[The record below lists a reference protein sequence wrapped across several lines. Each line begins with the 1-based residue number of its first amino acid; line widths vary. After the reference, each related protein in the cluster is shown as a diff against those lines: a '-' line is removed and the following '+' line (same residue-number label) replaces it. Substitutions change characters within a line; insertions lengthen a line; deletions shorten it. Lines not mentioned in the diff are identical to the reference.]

1 MKPILYESTETLFQ
15 SNGLGILNDCITC
28 HVVEERNGQYEAEFE
43 YPINGVHYND
53 IIEGRIILISHDESG
68 DLQPFD
74 IYGHSKAINGVTK
87 FYAHH
92 ISYRQNAITV
102 KPFTATSLANTL
114 TKIKSNSI
122 NTNPFNYSTDK
133 TVATAFQLTEP
144 KPLKSIL
151 GGEEGSL
158 LDVYGTGE
166 YEWDRFQVI
175 LHLHRGTDSGVVVR
189 YGKNLTELQDDID
202 YSNSYNGI
210 VPFWFG
216 QNEPADGEE
225 AVDTLVTLSEWVLY
239 KSGSTYDGRD
249 SVIPV
254 DFSSDFERPPTEAE
268 LRTAAT
274 AYLNR
279 GNPLLPTDTLTFDFV
294 ELSDTD
300 EYSYLDLQQVNLCD
314 TVRVV
319 FDDIDAAMKVISV
332 DWNVLS
338 ERYDSLTLGDAPTTY
353 AEAITDRLAEIAQTA
368 NAGAKLAKLWATN
381 ALSIAGNTN
390 QYFWFAGTGTDT
402 GAHITEVPRET
413 FLADPANGGGNLL
426 ARSNGIAARDGL
438 TELATFGANG
448 AQVGQSGS
456 GHVEILPTGF
466 DVYGGNGTVN
476 LAHIGYE
483 SGTAEAGT
491 AVAPYYT
498 FGERAS
504 TTYGNYST
512 VMGKNST
519 ASGYCSIAQGYNAVA
534 SGSDSYANGYYT
546 IAQGFGQTAI
556 GSYNVAQGTNTSR
569 VSTDHAFIIGNGW
582 NGTRSN
588 AFTVDWDGNT
598 VASGTVKGSGWDG
611 NLHVVSG
618 NVRLDLGKGLSTYD
632 INNNLKDLV
641 NTSSAGGIN
650 NYIFGQGGYY
660 NSEGVTYYQG
670 NSLYIQSK
678 SGITMEGAIT
688 TNSTLSTGGN
698 LYVTGSTAV
707 DNAKGYNSYNANG
720 NLRTLSFISATDNYY
735 FGSGSYDNSEGAT
748 YLRGNAIYIQS
759 KGSVSITAPNG
770 ISNSGTYN
778 ALYKTTT
785 MSVSVAAG
793 SSGTYISS
801 TTYNIPAASQVS
813 GYNLVAISGVQS
825 ASQNIDTFNF
835 HVTSNTQISAGFA
848 RRATTSSAYN
858 VTFFLL
864 WLKATSA

>member
-15 SNGLGILNDCITC
+15 SNGLGILNDCISA

-43 YPINGVHYND
+43 YPVDGIHYSD
-53 IIEGRIILISHDESG
+53 ILEGRIILISHDESG

-74 IYGHSKAINGVTK
+74 IYGHSKTINGVTR
-87 FYAHH
+87 FFAHH
-92 ISYRQNAITV
+92 VSYRQNAITV

-114 TKIKSNSI
+114 TNIKNNSV
-122 NTNPFNYSTDK
+122 NTNPFSYSTDK
-133 TVATAFQLTEP
+133 SVATPFTLENP

-166 YEWDRFQVI
+166 YEWDRFNVK
-175 LHLHRGTDSGVVVR
+175 LWLHRGTDSGVVVR
-189 YGKNLTELQDDID
+189 YGKNLIELQDDID

-216 QNEPADGEE
+216 QNEPADGQE

-239 KSGSTYDGRD
+239 TSGSTYDGRD

-279 GNPLLPTDTLTFDFV
+279 GNPLLPTDTLTFNFV
-294 ELSDTD
+294 ELSNTE
-300 EYSYLDLQQVNLCD
+300 EYSYLALQQVNLCD

-319 FDDIDAAMKVISV
+319 FDDIDTTMKVITV

-353 AEAITDRLAEIAQTA
+353 AEAITDRLAEIAKTA

-390 QYFWFAGTGTDT
+390 QYFWFAGTGADT

-456 GHVEILPTGF
+456 GHVEILSTGF

-483 SGTAEAGT
+483 SGTAESGT
-491 AVAPYYT
+491 AIAPYYT
-498 FGERAS
+498 FGTRKSGS
-504 TTYGNYST
+504 TFGNYSMAEGYNIEASGYVSHAEGNRT
-512 VMGKNST
+512 IASGLASHAEGWANQGYNITASGDGSHAEGYAVYKNVLASADGSHAEGSGTTASGFASHAEGNQTTASGNNSHAEGQGST
-519 ASGYCSIAQGYNAVA
+519 ASGTNSHAEGQHSTA
-534 SGSDSYANGYYT
+534 SGTDSHAEGYETTASGDYSHSSGHKT
-546 IAQGFGQTAI
+546 IAQGESQTVI
-556 GSYNVAQGTNTSR
+556 GKWNVADTTS
-569 VSTDHAFIIGNGW
+569 AFIIGNG
-582 NGTRSN
+582 TSSSSLSN
-588 AFTVDWDGNT
+588 AMAVTWTGDIEIQVTAAEALG
-598 VASGTVKGSGWDG
+598 VALTAIGWD
-611 NLHVVSG
+611 
-618 NVRLDLGKGLSTYD
+618 DLL
-632 INNNLKDLV
+632 
-641 NTSSAGGIN
+641 
-650 NYIFGQGGYY
+650 
-660 NSEGVTYYQG
+660 
-670 NSLYIQSK
+670 
-678 SGITMEGAIT
+678 
-688 TNSTLSTGGN
+688 
-698 LYVTGSTAV
+698 
-707 DNAKGYNSYNANG
+707 
-720 NLRTLSFISATDNYY
+720 
-735 FGSGSYDNSEGAT
+735 
-748 YLRGNAIYIQS
+748 
-759 KGSVSITAPNG
+759 
-770 ISNSGTYN
+770 
-778 ALYKTTT
+778 
-785 MSVSVAAG
+785 
-793 SSGTYISS
+793 
-801 TTYNIPAASQVS
+801 
-813 GYNLVAISGVQS
+813 
-825 ASQNIDTFNF
+825 
-835 HVTSNTQISAGFA
+835 
-848 RRATTSSAYN
+848 
-858 VTFFLL
+858 
-864 WLKATSA
+864 